1 MTENALT
8 TTSGAVLI
16 GATQSLTE
24 RWVARLKLEGTH
36 DVWEPVRHEEP

>member
-8 TTSGAVLI
+8 TTSGAALV
-16 GATQSLTE
+16 GATQSLIE

-36 DVWEPVRHEEP
+36 DVRNPARHTEP